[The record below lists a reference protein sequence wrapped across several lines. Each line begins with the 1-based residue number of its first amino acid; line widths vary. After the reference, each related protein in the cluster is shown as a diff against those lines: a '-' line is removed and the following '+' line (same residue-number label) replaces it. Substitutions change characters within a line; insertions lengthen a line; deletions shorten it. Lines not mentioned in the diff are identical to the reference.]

1 MVAAAVLEL
10 LRELQ
15 RELGLSYVFISHD
28 LSTVRAICDEVMI
41 LYSGQSM
48 ERGSPGTLA
57 GPAAPPL
64 FRPPDGLRCPSFATG
79 WLDGLDPVH
88 LSEAAGGVGG
98 PARTV
103 ACTFFPRC
111 AVRIPGRCDTEPTPI
126 RTLSKGA
133 VIRCQRTEAKLL
145 ERATAA

>member
-1 MVAAAVLEL
+1 M
-10 LRELQ
+10 R
-15 RELGLSYVFISHD
+15 S
-28 LSTVRAICDEVMI
+28 ICDEVMI

-48 ERGSPGTLA
+48 ERGSRGTLA
-57 GPAAPPL
+57 AQPL
-64 FRPPDGLRCPSFATG
+64 HPYSDLLMASVPELRTG

-133 VIRCQRTEAKLL
+133 VIRCQRTEAELL